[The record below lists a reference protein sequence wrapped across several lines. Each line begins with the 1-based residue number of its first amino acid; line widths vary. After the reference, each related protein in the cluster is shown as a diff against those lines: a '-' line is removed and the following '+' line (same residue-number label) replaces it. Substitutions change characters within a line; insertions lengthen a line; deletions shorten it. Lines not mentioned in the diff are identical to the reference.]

1 MGSTLMIPKAQ
12 QIFAADQQLWI
23 IDVPGNTQF
32 LCFVFFWGGGLE
44 MEILSGESDI
54 IFGVT

>member
-1 MGSTLMIPKAQ
+1 MIPKAQ

-32 LCFVFFWGGGLE
+32 LCFFFGGGGGLE

-54 IFGVT
+54 IFGVTWL